1 MTMQLGF
8 IGLGKM
14 GSRMAEK
21 LLKEGHEVVVWN
33 RSQEG
38 ISNFQFQISQFKSKP
53 KYSIA
58 KTVEIL
64 VQSLQ
69 KPRIVWS
76 MLPAGS
82 ATQDMISEIE
92 KYVEKDDIVIDG
104 SNSNYKD
111 TEKRY
116 KFFKKQGVLFLGI
129 GISGGII
136 AAKTGYP
143 IMAGGDKSAY
153 EKIKPI
159 LDSLAKPQGGH
170 QYFGEGGAGA
180 FVKMMHNGIEY
191 GIMQSLAEGY
201 AVMQKAPYELDLV
214 AVTKL
219 WQKGTL
225 VSGFMLDRSL
235 EVLEQNPQ
243 LQDISGAIATS
254 GEGDWTVEQAKEEN
268 VAVPIIAAS
277 LKYRKDSQKDPKLA
291 ESYTAKFVNALRQ
304 AFGGHPVKK

>member
-1 MTMQLGF
+1 MQLGF

-53 KYSIA
+53 KYTIA

-64 VQSLQ
+64 VQSLE
-69 KPRIVWS
+69 KPRIVWT

-82 ATQDMISEIE
+82 ATQEMLDEIE

-116 KFFKKQGVLFLGI
+116 KFFKKQGVRFLGI
-129 GISGGII
+129 GISGGIV

-153 EKIKPI
+153 EKITPI
-159 LDSLAKPQGGH
+159 LNSLAKPDGGH

-180 FVKMMHNGIEY
+180 FVKMIHNGIEY

-201 AVMQKAPYELDLV
+201 AVMKKAPYDLNLV
-214 AVTKL
+214 DVTKL

-235 EVLEQNPQ
+235 EVLENNPE
-243 LQDISGAIATS
+243 LEDISGAIATS
-254 GEGDWTVEQAKEEN
+254 GEGDWTVEQAKEEDI
-268 VAVPIIAAS
+268 VVPIIAAS

-291 ESYTAKFVNALRQ
+291 DGYTAKFVNALRQ
-304 AFGGHPVKK
+304 AFGGHPVKKE

>member
-1 MTMQLGF
+1 MQLGF

-21 LLKEGHEVVVWN
+21 LLKEGHSLVLWN
-33 RSQEG
+33 RSEQG
-38 ISNFQFQISQFKSKP
+38 MSNFQFTISNLKQKP
-53 KYSIA
+53 DYKIA
-58 KTVEIL
+58 KTVELL
-64 VQSLQ
+64 VQSLE
-69 KPRIVWS
+69 KPRIVWT
-76 MLPAGS
+76 MLPAGD
-82 ATQDMISEIE
+82 ATQDMIDEIE
-92 KYVEKDDIVIDG
+92 KYIEKDDIVIDG

-116 KFFKKQGVLFLGI
+116 KFFKKQGVRFLGI

-159 LDSLAKPQGGH
+159 LDSLAKPDGGH

-201 AVMQKAPYELDLV
+201 AVLKKSPYDLNLV
-214 AVTKL
+214 DVTKL

-235 EVLEQNPQ
+235 EVLENNPE
-243 LQDISGAIATS
+243 LEDISGAIATS
-254 GEGDWTVEQAKEEN
+254 GEGDWTVEQAKEESIS
-268 VAVPIIAAS
+268 VPIIAAS

-291 ESYTAKFVNALRQ
+291 DGYTAKFVNALRQ
-304 AFGGHPVKK
+304 AFGGHPVKKD

>member
-1 MTMQLGF
+1 MQLGF

-21 LLKEGHEVVVWN
+21 LLKEGHNLVLWN
-33 RSQEG
+33 RSEQG
-38 ISNFQFQISQFKSKP
+38 ISNFQFQISNTKQKP
-53 KYSIA
+53 DYKIA

-64 VQSLQ
+64 VQSLG
-69 KPRIVWS
+69 KPRVIWS

-82 ATQDMISEIE
+82 ATQNMIDEIE

-116 KFFKKQGVLFLGI
+116 KFFKKQGVRFLGI

-159 LDSLAKPQGGH
+159 LDSLAKPDGGH
-170 QYFGEGGAGA
+170 QYFGEGGVGA
-180 FVKMMHNGIEY
+180 FVKMIHNGIEY

-201 AVMQKAPYELDLV
+201 AVLKKAPYDFDLV
-214 AVTKL
+214 EVTKL

-235 EVLEQNPQ
+235 EVLENNPE
-243 LQDISGAIATS
+243 LQGISGAIATS

-268 VAVPIIAAS
+268 IAVPIIKAS
-277 LKYRKDSQKDPKLA
+277 LAYRKETQKDPKLA
-291 ESYTAKFVNALRQ
+291 DGYTAKFVNALRQ
-304 AFGGHPVKK
+304 AFGGHPVKKD